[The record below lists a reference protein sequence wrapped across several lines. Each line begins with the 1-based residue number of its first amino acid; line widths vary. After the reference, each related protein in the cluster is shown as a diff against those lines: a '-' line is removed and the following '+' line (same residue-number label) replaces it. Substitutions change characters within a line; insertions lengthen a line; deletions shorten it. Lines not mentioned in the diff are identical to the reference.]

1 MRIADT
7 SALYALFSR
16 DDVHHRKAKE
26 SFSDPE
32 PVLIPPEI
40 WSETIS
46 LVQYRQG
53 FEMAVKVGRALLELP
68 HVERSSTR
76 MSIIRSSWKIFQSSR
91 GDLSYPDSTVL
102 CWCKDRKATPLTFD
116 GKIIEYHDRMTG
128 EY

>member
-26 SFSDPE
+26 MISDPE
-32 PVLIPPEI
+32 PILISPEI

-53 FEMAVKVGRALLELP
+53 FEMAVKVGSALLELP

-76 MSIIRSSWKIFQSSR
+76 MSIIRSSWKIFQNSR

-102 CWCKDRKATPLTFD
+102 SWCKDRKATPLTFD
-116 GKIIEYHDRMTG
+116 GKIQKYFDGIKMKN
-128 EY
+128 